1 MYAAIFF
8 AVARIGAIAVTLNN
22 MFKPLEVKLALELS
36 GCSVLFTSSLRG
48 RALKTLLAESN
59 RDIQVHL
66 FNDTTSG
73 IESCPI
79 SDANLADYER
89 ELVRIGK
96 NVSPYMPCNLQF
108 TSGSTG
114 TPKIATLSSHNIV
127 NNARFVAHRMNLT
140 SSDILCC
147 APPMFHCFGL
157 ILGLLATIASGAT
170 IVYPSEMFEP
180 RKTLVALEREGC
192 TALHGTPTMV
202 KSLLDACEA
211 SGLDSISVKVRKG
224 IIAGAPVSPQ
234 LVQRTIA
241 RFGMSEFTSSYGLTE
256 ASPTCF
262 NSFGDDPLE
271 KRLYTAGKI
280 MPHACAKI
288 VDGHGQ
294 IVPVGQRGELCIA
307 GYQVHAGY
315 WNDRAK
321 TNAAIYKDKEG
332 LVWLRTGDEAS
343 FDQDGYCTITGRLK
357 DIIVRGGENILPRD
371 IEERLEQHED
381 ISLAAVVG
389 LADEHYGEVPAAFL
403 KPSTPSSSQ
412 KPSPEQIRAWVGEY
426 LVTGSGKI
434 QKHILAQIG
443 NKLVSKRRRA
453 KI

>member
-1 MYAAIFF
+1 
-8 AVARIGAIAVTLNN
+8 
-22 MFKPLEVKLALELS
+22 
-36 GCSVLFTSSLRG
+36 
-48 RALKTLLAESN
+48 
-59 RDIQVHL
+59 
-66 FNDTTSG
+66 
-73 IESCPI
+73 
-79 SDANLADYER
+79 
-89 ELVRIGK
+89 
-96 NVSPYMPCNLQF
+96 
-108 TSGSTG
+108 
-114 TPKIATLSSHNIV
+114 
-127 NNARFVAHRMNLT
+127 
-140 SSDILCC
+140 
-147 APPMFHCFGL
+147 MFHCFGL

-357 DIIVRGGENILPRD
+357 DIIVRGKLKQDMDGSYFTND
-371 IEERLEQHED
+371 F
-381 ISLAAVVG
+381 IS
-389 LADEHYGEVPAAFL
+389 
-403 KPSTPSSSQ
+403 
-412 KPSPEQIRAWVGEY
+412 IR
-426 LVTGSGKI
+426 
-434 QKHILAQIG
+434 
-443 NKLVSKRRRA
+443 R
-453 KI
+453 